1 MSTITQLNSLF
12 VLFPVHQGE
21 HTSRTSVEVV
31 IFQPYFLDILRRHT
45 TLMAGKRFN
54 LIDACAS
61 RCLYLSPQE
70 EESTSSS
77 WASNKM
83 DTTGSISNSQS
94 MLTEINSSGS
104 IAKIRIWE
112 KRDVFKNLKAFRIT
126 STSQFH
132 FLCYFYLILFIL
144 YFSCLQ
150 MYSENVFNIYYHM
163 SLKTF
168 SKSLCPR

>member
-1 MSTITQLNSLF
+1 
-12 VLFPVHQGE
+12 
-21 HTSRTSVEVV
+21 
-31 IFQPYFLDILRRHT
+31 
-45 TLMAGKRFN
+45 MAGKRFN

-61 RCLYLSPQE
+61 RCLYLSLYLSPQE

-83 DTTGSISNSQS
+83 HTLDSISNSQS
-94 MLTEINSSGS
+94 MLTEINPSGS

-112 KRDVFKNLKAFRIT
+112 KRDVFKNLKTFRLT

-150 MYSENVFNIYYHM
+150 MYSEHVFNIYYHM

-168 SKSLCPR
+168 SKFLCPR